1 MGWEEG
7 RRLAAMTIIRDRQ
20 MEAELQAARKASGA
34 DRYDEVWEGVTVM
47 SPLAD
52 YEHQEIAT
60 NLTILLGVVITWE
73 RLGTVLAGTNISDGR
88 EDWTKN
94 YRCPH
99 VVVILNET
107 TAAIRGTHLVGGPD
121 LAIEVA
127 SPDDATREKIP
138 FYAQVGT
145 RELLIVD
152 RDPWAIELLRLE
164 NGQLVSMGRS
174 TAEDSHVLESAVVP
188 LTFRLEP
195 GEPRPRLVVDQPA
208 SGRSW
213 VI

>member
-1 MGWEEG
+1 
-7 RRLAAMTIIRDRQ
+7 MTIIRDRQ
-20 MEAELQAARKASGA
+20 VEEELRAARKRSGA

-52 YEHQEIAT
+52 YEHQEIVS

-73 RLGTVLAGTNISDGR
+73 GLGTVLAGTNISDGR

-94 YRCPH
+94 YRCPDL
-99 VVVILNET
+99 VVLLNDTKAEV
-107 TAAIRGTHLVGGPD
+107 RGTHLVGGPD
-121 LAIEVA
+121 LAVEIA

-152 RDPWAIELLRLE
+152 RDPWALELLRLE
-164 NGQLVSMGRS
+164 NGQLVSVGRS
-174 TAEDSHVLESAVVP
+174 TAEDARVLESVVVP

-195 GEPRPRLVVDQPA
+195 GEARPRMVVDQPA
-208 SGRSW
+208 TGRSW
-213 VI
+213 TI